1 MLLLQQMIVLFI
13 LMLIGYYTSKKE
25 FLSDMTFKHFS
36 WVVVNIAN
44 PAMIISGSVNSEN
57 PIQGR
62 ELFSTL
68 GLAIGLYVVLIVVS
82 MVIPIVLRVPKAD
95 RGVYKVMMIFSN
107 IGFMGFPLISSIYGA
122 DALLYASLFLIP
134 FNVLMYTYGIMALKK
149 QTEEKERIDWK
160 KILNIGV
167 ICCAVSIIISFFQ
180 IQVPT
185 FVKSTV
191 THLSNLTAPLS
202 MMVIGASM
210 TKIKFKDLFGDI
222 RLLAFCVLKL
232 LVIPILGLFV
242 LKVFISSEML
252 LGVCMVMVATPIAS
266 MTAMMAQQYEGNY
279 SLAAKSVALSTIL
292 SVVTIPI
299 VSMITGI

>member
-13 LMLIGYYTSKKE
+13 LMLIGYYTSKKD
-25 FLSDMTFKHFS
+25 FLSDMTFKQFS
-36 WVVVNIAN
+36 WIVVNIAN
-44 PAMIISGSVNSEN
+44 PAMIISGSVNSDN
-57 PIQGR
+57 PIHGR

-68 GLAIGLYVVLIVVS
+68 GLAIGLFAVLIIVS
-82 MVIPIVLRVPKAD
+82 MVVPVLIRVPKDD

-134 FNVLMYTYGIMALKK
+134 FNVLMYTYGILALKK
-149 QTEEKERIDWK
+149 QTGEKEKIDWQ

-167 ICCAVSIIISFFQ
+167 ICCAVSIVISLFQ

-191 THLSNLTAPLS
+191 THLSSLTAPLS

-210 TKIKFKDLFGDI
+210 TKIRFRDLFGDV
-222 RLLAFCVLKL
+222 RLLVFCALKL
-232 LVIPILGLFV
+232 LVIPVAGLFI
-242 LKVFISSEML
+242 LKLFISSDML
-252 LGVCMVMVATPIAS
+252 LGVCMVMIATPVAS

-279 SLAAKSVALSTIL
+279 SLAAKGVALSTIL
-292 SVVTIPI
+292 SVITMPI
-299 VSMITGI
+299 VSVITGI